1 MVTAAKVT
9 KKDIKLQDYG
19 SFFLKTMRICVPL
32 HPKKYI
38 STKKT
43 DETLFSHIPHSD
55 IFLC

>member
-32 HPKKYI
+32 HLKIYKYE
-38 STKKT
+38 K
-43 DETLFSHIPHSD
+43 DR
-55 IFLC
+55 